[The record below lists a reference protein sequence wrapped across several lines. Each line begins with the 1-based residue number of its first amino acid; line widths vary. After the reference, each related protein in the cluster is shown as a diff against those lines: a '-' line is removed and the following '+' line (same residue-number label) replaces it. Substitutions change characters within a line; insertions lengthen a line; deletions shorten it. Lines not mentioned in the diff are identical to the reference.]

1 MMQKFYSYFN
11 ERGAKSS
18 DLTLLTPRPDQTT
31 EPPSFSELLFPPEVE
46 STAGA
51 GQTTGVLE
59 SSGAAEAALALENE
73 GVTLND
79 NPPGTILAQMG
90 LSPSQPGK
98 INNPAVETH
107 AASVETHDPTDSDN
121 SASYHSLNDATVIK
135 KSEQDPSSDD
145 PPVVEDESIIK
156 GKVDGNGSG
165 EDNNSSPLG
174 RSKYLSHIDKQRRI
188 NEAKLK
194 NQNPDPAFH
203 AQLDKQR
210 RIGRERQNF
219 LYPNGDKYGEIWY
232 GSGSRD
238 NSPVQGLIDSY
249 EATTSELDEL
259 FTPVNRHK
267 KRSANF
273 SSSPELDITKEKQKK
288 KKQKQLAGV
297 KQNIYNVLSSKL
309 LRDTLEA
316 EEDGEDDSTSSKDE
330 ETSAPEASGEDSND
344 DDCDATIHELEVPP
358 GSSS

>member
-1 MMQKFYSYFN
+1 M
-11 ERGAKSS
+11 
-18 DLTLLTPRPDQTT
+18 
-31 EPPSFSELLFPPEVE
+31 
-46 STAGA
+46 
-51 GQTTGVLE
+51 
-59 SSGAAEAALALENE
+59 
-73 GVTLND
+73 
-79 NPPGTILAQMG
+79 ILG
-90 LSPSQPGK
+90 G
-98 INNPAVETH
+98 
-107 AASVETHDPTDSDN
+107 
-121 SASYHSLNDATVIK
+121 
-135 KSEQDPSSDD
+135 
-145 PPVVEDESIIK
+145 
-156 GKVDGNGSG
+156 
-165 EDNNSSPLG
+165 
-174 RSKYLSHIDKQRRI
+174 RI

-194 NQNPDPAFH
+194 KQNPDPVFH
-203 AQLDKQR
+203 AQLDEQR

-238 NSPVQGLIDSY
+238 NFSVQGLIDSY

-259 FTPVNRHK
+259 FTPLNRHK

-330 ETSAPEASGEDSND
+330 ETCAPESSGEGSND

-358 GSSS
+358 GSS